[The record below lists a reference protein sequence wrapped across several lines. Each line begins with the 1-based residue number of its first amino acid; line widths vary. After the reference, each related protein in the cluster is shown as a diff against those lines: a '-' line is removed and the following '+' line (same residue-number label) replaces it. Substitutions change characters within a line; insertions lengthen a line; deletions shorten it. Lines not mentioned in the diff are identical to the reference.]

1 MNTRLALTA
10 LCVAAMASG
19 TPDTAHSRGKWA
31 PQPQSQPQSRQ
42 TMTNDADASAQSST
56 DMSYGGTAETHSVSG
71 PSRTGKVCW
80 PQSKCPVPNPH

>member
-10 LCVAAMASG
+10 LCVAALASG

-31 PQPQSQPQSRQ
+31 PQPQARQ
-42 TMTNDADASAQSST
+42 AMTNDADASAQSST

-80 PQSKCPVPNPH
+80 PQSKCPIPVTH

>member
-1 MNTRLALTA
+1 
-10 LCVAAMASG
+10 
-19 TPDTAHSRGKWA
+19 
-31 PQPQSQPQSRQ
+31 
-42 TMTNDADASAQSST
+42 MTNDADASAQSST